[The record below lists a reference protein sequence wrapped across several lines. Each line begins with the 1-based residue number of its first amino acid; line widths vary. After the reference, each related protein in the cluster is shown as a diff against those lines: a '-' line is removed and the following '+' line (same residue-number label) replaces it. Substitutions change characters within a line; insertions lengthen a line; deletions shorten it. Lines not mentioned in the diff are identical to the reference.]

1 MLEEL
6 LKYDT
11 EFFLFLNNLGS
22 ESWDGL
28 WLFITHKWSSIPI
41 YAILLYLIFKN
52 YGWKGTLVIVV
63 CVALMITA
71 TDQLANLFK
80 YGIRRPRP
88 CQVAELREQ
97 MRYVADGCGRFGYF
111 SAHAASSMAA
121 AVFLGL
127 SLQKWY
133 KYLPFLL
140 LVWAAITGYSRIYL
154 GVHYPL
160 DVVTGMAF
168 GGLIGWFFY
177 LLQKWGQKRFN
188 TSAPLR
194 VQRSTEQ

>member
-11 EFFLFLNNLGS
+11 QFFLFLNNLGNT
-22 ESWDGL
+22 SWDGF
-28 WLFITHKWSSIPI
+28 WLFVTEKWSSIPI

-71 TDQLANLFK
+71 TDQIASLFK
-80 YGIRRPRP
+80 YGVRRPRP
-88 CQVAELREQ
+88 CQVAELKEH
-97 MRYVADGCGRFGYF
+97 MRFIADGCGRFGYF

-140 LVWAAITGYSRIYL
+140 LVWAVITGYSRIYL

-160 DVVTGMAF
+160 DVVSGMAF
-168 GGLIGWFFY
+168 GGLAGWLFY
-177 LLQKWGQKRFN
+177 LLQKWGQRKFN
-188 TSAPLR
+188 VRSSA
-194 VQRSTEQ
+194 VET

>member
-11 EFFLFLNNLGS
+11 QLFIFLNNLGNT
-22 ESWDGL
+22 SWDGF
-28 WLFITHKWSSIPI
+28 WLFVTEKWSSIPI

-71 TDQLANLFK
+71 TDQLANVFK
-80 YGIRRPRP
+80 HGFQRPRP
-88 CQVAELREQ
+88 CQVESLKATIRF
-97 MRYVADGCGRFGYF
+97 VADGCGRYGYF

-140 LVWAAITGYSRIYL
+140 LIWAVITGYSRIYL

-160 DVVTGMAF
+160 DVITGMAF
-168 GGLIGWFFY
+168 GGIIGWLFY

-188 TSAPLR
+188 TF
-194 VQRSTEQ
+194 QK

>member
-1 MLEEL
+1 MLDEL

-11 EFFLFLNNLGS
+11 ELFLFLNNLGNT
-22 ESWDGL
+22 SWDGF
-28 WLFITHKWSSIPI
+28 WRFVTEKWSSIPL
-41 YAILLYLIFKN
+41 YAFLLYLVFKH
-52 YGWKGTLVIVV
+52 YGWKGTLVIIV

-71 TDQLANLFK
+71 TDQIASLFK
-80 YGIRRPRP
+80 YGIKRPRP
-88 CQVAELREQ
+88 CKVEELQ
-97 MRYVADGCGRFGYF
+97 PLMRYVADGCGRFGYF

-140 LVWAAITGYSRIYL
+140 LVWAVITGYSRIYL

-160 DVVTGMAF
+160 DVISGMAF
-168 GGLIGWFFY
+168 GGLTGWLFY
-177 LLQKWGQKRFN
+177 QIQKWGQRKFK
-188 TSAPLR
+188 T
-194 VQRSTEQ
+194 QKT

>member
-1 MLEEL
+1 MLDEL

-11 EFFLFLNNLGS
+11 ELFLFLNNLGNT
-22 ESWDGL
+22 SWDGF
-28 WLFITHKWSSIPI
+28 WRFVTEKWSSIPL
-41 YAILLYLIFKN
+41 YAFLLYLVFKH
-52 YGWKGTLVIVV
+52 YGWKGTLVIIV

-71 TDQLANLFK
+71 TDQIASLFK
-80 YGIRRPRP
+80 YGIKRPRP
-88 CQVAELREQ
+88 CKVEELQ
-97 MRYVADGCGRFGYF
+97 PLMRYVADGCGRFGYF

-140 LVWAAITGYSRIYL
+140 LLWAVITGYSRIYL

-160 DVVTGMAF
+160 DVISGMAF
-168 GGLIGWFFY
+168 GGLTGWLFY
-177 LLQKWGQKRFN
+177 LIQKLGQRKFK
-188 TSAPLR
+188 T
-194 VQRSTEQ
+194 QKT

>member
-1 MLEEL
+1 MLDEL

-11 EFFLFLNNLGS
+11 EFFLFLNNLGNT
-22 ESWDGL
+22 SWDGF
-28 WLFITHKWSSIPI
+28 WLFVTEKWSSIPI
-41 YAILLYLIFKN
+41 YAFLLYLIYKN
-52 YGWKGTLVIVV
+52 YGWKGTLVILVS
-63 CVALMITA
+63 VALMITA
-71 TDQLANLFK
+71 TDQIASLFK
-80 YGIRRPRP
+80 HGVRRPRP
-88 CQVAELREQ
+88 CQVAELKEQ

-140 LVWAAITGYSRIYL
+140 LIWAVITGYSRIYL

-160 DVVTGMAF
+160 DVISGMAF
-168 GGLIGWFFY
+168 GGLTGWLFY
-177 LLQKWGQKRFN
+177 LLQKWGQKKFK
-188 TSAPLR
+188 TSIN
-194 VQRSTEQ
+194 

>member
-1 MLEEL
+1 MLDEL

-11 EFFLFLNNLGS
+11 EFFLFLNNLGNT
-22 ESWDGL
+22 SWDGF
-28 WLFITHKWSSIPI
+28 WLFVTEKWSSIPI
-41 YAILLYLIFKN
+41 YAILLYLIYKN
-52 YGWKGTLVIVV
+52 YGLKGTLVVIV

-71 TDQLANLFK
+71 TDQIASLFK
-80 YGIRRPRP
+80 YGVRRPRP
-88 CQVAELREQ
+88 CQVAELKEH
-97 MRYVADGCGRFGYF
+97 MRFVADGCGRFGYF

-160 DVVTGMAF
+160 DVVSGMAF
-168 GGLIGWFFY
+168 GGLTGWLFY
-177 LLQKWGQKRFN
+177 LLQKWGQKRFK
-188 TSAPLR
+188 TQKA
-194 VQRSTEQ
+194 

>member
-1 MLEEL
+1 MFDQL

-11 EFFLFLNNLGS
+11 ELFLFLNNLGNS
-22 ESWDGL
+22 SWDGF
-28 WLFITHKWSSIPI
+28 WLFVTEKWSSIPI
-41 YAILLYLIFKN
+41 YAILLYLIYKN
-52 YGWKGTLVIVV
+52 YGLKGTLVIIV

-71 TDQLANLFK
+71 TDQIANLFK

-88 CQVAELREQ
+88 CQVAELKEQ
-97 MRYVADGCGRFGYF
+97 MRYIADGCGRFGYF

-160 DVVTGMAF
+160 DVITGMAF
-168 GGLIGWFFY
+168 GGLTGWLFY
-177 LLQKWGQKRFN
+177 LLQKWGQKKFN
-188 TSAPLR
+188 AQKNLTGL
-194 VQRSTEQ
+194 